1 MKKLLLPEGMARA
14 DRTEFLNTRMRS
26 IVPEICVERA
36 RLVTESY
43 QATEGEPYILRRAKA
58 LRHLLE
64 HMTIFIDEEELVVGN
79 HAAKPRCAPVFPE
92 FGLFDEKELD
102 LMPVRKVDTLQISE
116 KDKRFLLDEIFPWW
130 KTRCA
135 GERARHYF
143 SPELLRILDSP
154 YRIFNPL
161 SRTRSGHGHYLPDV
175 RRILHKLCDEC

>member
-64 HMTIFIDEEELVVGN
+64 HMTIFIDEVNSLPLNVQLLLL
-79 HAAKPRCAPVFPE
+79 RT
-92 FGLFDEKELD
+92 LQEKEIRRIGSDTVIPLNIRVIAATNKP
-102 LMPVRKVDTLQISE
+102 LIEEVRKGRLREDLFFRLSVLILEVPPLRRHNTYI
-116 KDKRFLLDEIFPWW
+116 
-130 KTRCA
+130 
-135 GERARHYF
+135 RAA
-143 SPELLRILDSP
+143 
-154 YRIFNPL
+154 
-161 SRTRSGHGHYLPDV
+161 
-175 RRILHKLCDEC
+175 